1 MSEKPKFNIDE
12 IISFYESNNALS
24 ENNQIIDNMIAHAKF
39 KNNTDTI
46 ALIGTGGTLSSA
58 YSPRNETI
66 IPGRYEAAKIVLNN
80 LKNNFG
86 IIDYDYSSIDL
97 FAKDSRDVTDED
109 LKFLIDFILSIK
121 NQKILIV
128 TGTYMLPRIAKLMM
142 HVVSTRCDK
151 VIGLTG
157 AMLPLGFLGSDASA
171 NIIATTALIND
182 KYRSNSSNRVF
193 LSFHGNVYD
202 DLETIESLDFHPPEF
217 DNKVIL
223 YPKASAVEADD
234 L

>member
-1 MSEKPKFNIDE
+1 MSEKPKFNIDN
-12 IISFYESNNALS
+12 IISYYQSQPDTDS
-24 ENNQIIDNMIAHAKF
+24 SSSIIDNMIAHAKF
-39 KNNTDTI
+39 DNNSDTI

-66 IPGRYEAAKIVLNN
+66 IPGRYEAAGIVLNN

-86 IIDYDYSSIDL
+86 IIDYPFSSIDL
-97 FAKDSRDVTDED
+97 FAKDSRDVTDDD
-109 LKFLIDFILSIK
+109 LKFLINFITSIK

-128 TGTYMLPRIAKLMM
+128 TGTYMLPRIAKLLIN
-142 HVVSTRCDK
+142 VIPTDSQK

-171 NIIATTALIND
+171 NITATTAIIND
-182 KYRSNSSNRVF
+182 RFKSQSNNKIF

-202 DLETIESLDFHPPEF
+202 DLDVIERLDFHPPEF

-234 L
+234 A